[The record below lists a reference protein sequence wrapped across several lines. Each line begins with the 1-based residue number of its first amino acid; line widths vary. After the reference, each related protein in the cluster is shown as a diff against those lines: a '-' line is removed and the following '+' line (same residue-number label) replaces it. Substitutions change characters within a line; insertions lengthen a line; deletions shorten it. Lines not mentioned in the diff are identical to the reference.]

1 MKKHLAIKPLGAT
14 NSTFL
19 SLINYQHQKPNKTL
33 FLHSIIKIFHWPIST
48 RNDFS
53 LNLNSKQKRN
63 RIQEMKLFTTNN
75 LQSLTL
81 ILFNTKTLKH
91 IFLTR
96 ILEIWHGPP
105 ENTNWLLPDFK
116 TWMDTIKSER
126 GIKWKSSCKVDL
138 KCLYLD
144 QFIKNSTKIQFLKLV
159 FEKYIGTLLT
169 RKS

>member
-91 IFLTR
+91 IFLTKK
-96 ILEIWHGPP
+96 LEISHAP
-105 ENTNWLLPDFK
+105 LK
-116 TWMDTIKSER
+116 TPN
-126 GIKWKSSCKVDL
+126 GCFLDL
-138 KCLYLD
+138 KSGSILSKIKEVSNVSLYA
-144 QFIKNSTKIQFLKLV
+144 K
-159 FEKYIGTLLT
+159 
-169 RKS
+169 